1 MKRTYARGLQYQVS
15 LGGWTN
21 DIVDASQITEYMM
34 TNPTVSRCFWTGWE
48 VAKDSKQKQAFDL
61 AVKAKSAL
69 PRIPIYHTP
78 YLFATRKTIAGFV
91 QTPLGNYWFE
101 NLDKVTK

>member
-21 DIVDASQITEYMM
+21 DIVDASQITEYM

-61 AVKAKSAL
+61 AVKAKSELDTARPSGCLRMKL
-69 PRIPIYHTP
+69 PIR
-78 YLFATRKTIAGFV
+78 LRARAGEEVTRAPPT
-91 QTPLGNYWFE
+91 
-101 NLDKVTK
+101 